1 MQFTLATLEDGL
13 GQINPTDEQIKNYI
27 ETLPKERTLN
37 ILNKLPNNIRK
48 EFCGVSNAKT
58 VSSTTYK
65 EAMPTIGVAGAVGS
79 GVGYY
84 LGGIGGA
91 VVGALIGG
99 ISGYYAKQQGI
110 V

>member
-48 EFCGVSNAKT
+48 EFCGVSNTNTA
-58 VSSTTYK
+58 SSTTYK

-99 ISGYYAKQQGI
+99 IGGYYAKQEGI

>member
-1 MQFTLATLEDGL
+1 MQFTLATLEDQL
-13 GQINPTDEQIKNYI
+13 GNISPTDDQIKNYL

-37 ILNKLPNNIRK
+37 ILKKLPAHTRK
-48 EFCGVSNAKT
+48 EFCGVSGTESNGA
-58 VSSTTYK
+58 YK
-65 EAMPTIGVAGAVGS
+65 EAMPTIGIAGAVGG

-84 LGGIGGA
+84 IGGIGGL

-99 ISGYYAKQQGI
+99 IGGYYAKQQGI

>member
-48 EFCGVSNAKT
+48 EFCGVANGNT
-58 VSSTTYK
+58 TTNTTYK
-65 EAMPTIGVAGAVGS
+65 EAMPTIGVAGAVGGS
-79 GVGYY
+79 VGYY

-99 ISGYYAKQQGI
+99 IGGYYAKQQGI

>member
-13 GQINPTDEQIKNYI
+13 GQINPTDDQIKNYI

-37 ILNKLPNNIRK
+37 ILNKLPSHIRK
-48 EFCGVSNAKT
+48 EFCGVSATNTNSA
-58 VSSTTYK
+58 YK
-65 EAMPTIGVAGAVGS
+65 EAMPTIGVAGAIGG

-84 LGGIGGA
+84 IGGVGGL

-99 ISGYYAKQQGI
+99 IGGYYAKQQGI